1 MSRIQSIIDAYNE
14 SDEAIARELQL
25 AVANYMHE
33 HKDLVILSGLSMHPT
48 YKAKLTNNNQFKVVR
63 KNKIY
68 TVTITTDE

>member
-1 MSRIQSIIDAYNE
+1 MSRIQNIIDAYNE

-33 HKDLVILSGLSMHPT
+33 HKELVIHSELSMHPT
-48 YKAKLTNNNQFKVVR
+48 YKDKLTTSNKFKVVR

-68 TVTITTDE
+68 TVTVTTDD